1 MIVMSSE
8 SPVFYDCEAS
18 GLEGFVIEIG
28 WAFTP
33 PGGGKIVSAG
43 YLVRPAPDW
52 EIDAS
57 WDPNAEA
64 LHGVSLDHLLKH
76 GRPAWEVARTMNRA
90 LAGRELFSDSPKDE
104 LWTRQI
110 FDEAGVDP
118 TFTLRRMD
126 ANVLLERAI
135 ADRGFD
141 LARYRRVKE
150 EAERHRRHRAKA
162 DALVWATLWRMVM
175 TSA

>member
-1 MIVMSSE
+1 M
-8 SPVFYDCEAS
+8 
-18 GLEGFVIEIG
+18 
-28 WAFTP
+28 
-33 PGGGKIVSAG
+33 GGRAD
-43 YLVRPAPDW
+43 YEPR
-52 EIDAS
+52 
-57 WDPNAEA
+57 
-64 LHGVSLDHLLKH
+64 
-76 GRPAWEVARTMNRA
+76 ARGPRSIFRQSN
-90 LAGRELFSDSPKDE
+90 DE

-110 FDEAGVDP
+110 FDDAGVDP

-150 EAERHRRHRAKA
+150 EAERHRAEA